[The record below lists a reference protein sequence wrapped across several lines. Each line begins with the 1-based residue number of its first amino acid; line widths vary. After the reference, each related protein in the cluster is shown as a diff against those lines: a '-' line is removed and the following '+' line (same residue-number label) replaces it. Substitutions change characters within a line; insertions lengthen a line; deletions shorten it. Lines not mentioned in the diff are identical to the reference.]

1 MEAVSKKVMNSKS
14 QMEIA
19 DVYKFDRIKID
30 NSMMSVFVYNTL
42 NLAHIQGVQKSVKRK
57 VLICLIHIHF

>member
-30 NSMMSVFVYNTL
+30 NSMMSEFVSDTL
-42 NLAHIQGVQKSVKRK
+42 RFTSVIYSIFLYRK
-57 VLICLIHIHF
+57 E